1 MGPQS
6 ASADVL
12 LLASAASVRPLV
24 AMQLLMQF
32 QVNKL
37 REFRWTQIASVRF
50 LSGMQPQMRIQ
61 IRRPAKSLLVNVTL
75 MRFLSVVHQVM
86 LLEVG
91 QWSETFSTEVAL
103 FEWTFAGM
111 RPQMDFQ
118 VRQLSECLVTNV
130 AFVVHFTVL
139 LQRIR

>member
-1 MGPQS
+1 
-6 ASADVL
+6 
-12 LLASAASVRPLV
+12 
-24 AMQLLMQF
+24 MQLLMQF